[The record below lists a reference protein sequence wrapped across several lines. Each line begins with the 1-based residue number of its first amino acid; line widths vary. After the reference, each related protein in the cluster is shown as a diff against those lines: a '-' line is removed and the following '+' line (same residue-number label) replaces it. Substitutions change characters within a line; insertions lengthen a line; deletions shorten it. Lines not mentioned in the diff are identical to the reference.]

1 MDLYKTSLNTSSR
14 RAPLRVGILTVLS
27 ILLSAQVVLASCGGD
42 TESVRGRIVE
52 VVPASLVDLDS
63 LTVEDDQG
71 ARWTFDGRGERFDNF
86 SPSHLREHMV
96 QGTPVTAW
104 FEKKEGVLV
113 LKEIAD

>member
-1 MDLYKTSLNTSSR
+1 MYLYKTLITRSSR
-14 RAPLRVGILTVLS
+14 RALLRVGIFTVLS
-27 ILLSAQVVLASCGGD
+27 IVLSAQVVLASCGGD

-52 VVPASLVDLDS
+52 VMPASLVDLDS

-71 ARWTFDGRGERFDNF
+71 ARWTVDGRGKRFDNF

-104 FEKKEGVLV
+104 FEEKEGVLV
-113 LKEIAD
+113 LKEISD

>member
-1 MDLYKTSLNTSSR
+1 MYKTWLNTSGPITPR
-14 RAPLRVGILTVLS
+14 RVGILTALYIV
-27 ILLSAQVVLASCGGD
+27 LSAQVVLASCGGD

-71 ARWTFDGRGERFDNF
+71 IRWTFDGQGKRFANF

-104 FEKKEGVLV
+104 FEEKEGVLV
-113 LKEIAD
+113 LKEIGD